1 MRLLLLSL
9 FAAVALSSCH
19 LVVHD
24 VAHHPAP
31 YVVHDVVQPVHVVHC
46 HHSAPPCCRMHGER
60 SGRRRA
66 VSIPGKRPVPM
77 RPFVVAASP
86 TKRY

>member
-24 VAHHPAP
+24 VAYHPAP
-31 YVVHDVVQPVHVVHC
+31 HVVQPVQVVHC
-46 HHSAPPCCRMHGER
+46 HHSVPPRCRMYGER
-60 SGRRRA
+60 PGRRGA
-66 VSIPGKRPVPM
+66 ISIPDKRPVPM
-77 RPFVVAASP
+77 RPFIAAAP
-86 TKRY
+86 PKKRY

>member
-24 VAHHPAP
+24 VAYRPAP
-31 YVVHDVVQPVHVVHC
+31 HVVQHVQVVHC
-46 HHSAPPCCRMHGER
+46 HHSAPPRCRMHEER
-60 SGRRRA
+60 PGRGGA
-66 VSIPGKRPVPM
+66 ISVPGKRPVPM
-77 RPFVVAASP
+77 RPFVAAAPSRP
-86 TKRY
+86 PKAKRY

>member
-9 FAAVALSSCH
+9 FAAVSLSSCH

-24 VAHHPAP
+24 VAYPPAP

-46 HHSAPPCCRMHGER
+46 HHFAPPHCRMHEER
-60 SGRRRA
+60 PRRRGA
-66 VSIPGKRPVPM
+66 ISIPGKRPVPM

>member
-24 VAHHPAP
+24 AAYRPAP
-31 YVVHDVVQPVHVVHC
+31 YVVQPVQVVHC
-46 HHSAPPCCRMHGER
+46 HHSAPLHRRMYWER
-60 SGRRRA
+60 PGRRGA
-66 VSIPGKRPVPM
+66 VSIPGKRSVPM
-77 RPFVVAASP
+77 RPFVATALLK
-86 TKRY
+86 KRY

>member
-24 VAHHPAP
+24 VAYRPAL
-31 YVVHDVVQPVHVVHC
+31 HVVQPVQVVHC
-46 HHSAPPCCRMHGER
+46 HRPAPPHCRMHGER
-60 SGRRRA
+60 PGRGGA
-66 VSIPGKRPVPM
+66 ISIPRKRPVPM
-77 RPFVVAASP
+77 RPFVAAAP
-86 TKRY
+86 PKKRY

>member
-24 VAHHPAP
+24 VAYRPAS
-31 YVVHDVVQPVHVVHC
+31 HVVQPVQVVHC
-46 HHSAPPCCRMHGER
+46 HHPAPPRCRMHGER
-60 SGRRRA
+60 PGRGGA
-66 VSIPGKRPVPM
+66 ISISGKRPVPM
-77 RPFVVAASP
+77 RPSVVPAP
-86 TKRY
+86 PKKRH

>member
-24 VAHHPAP
+24 VAYRPAP
-31 YVVHDVVQPVHVVHC
+31 HVVQPVQVVHC
-46 HHSAPPCCRMHGER
+46 HHSAPPHCRMHGER
-60 SGRRRA
+60 PRRRG
-66 VSIPGKRPVPM
+66 VISIPGKRPVPM
-77 RPFVVAASP
+77 RPFITPAPSK
-86 TKRY
+86 KRH

>member
-24 VAHHPAP
+24 VAYRSASH
-31 YVVHDVVQPVHVVHC
+31 VVQPVQVVHY
-46 HHSAPPCCRMHGER
+46 HHSAPPRCQMHEER
-60 SGRRRA
+60 PGRGGR
-66 VSIPGKRPVPM
+66 VISIPGKRPVPM
-77 RPFVVAASP
+77 RPFVAAAHLK
-86 TKRY
+86 KRY

>member
-24 VAHHPAP
+24 VAYRPVPHVVQPVQIVHCHHPAP
-31 YVVHDVVQPVHVVHC
+31 PR
-46 HHSAPPCCRMHGER
+46 CRMHEECP
-60 SGRRRA
+60 GRRG
-66 VSIPGKRPVPM
+66 VISIPGKRPVPM
-77 RPFVVAASP
+77 RPFVAAALP
-86 TKRY
+86 KKRY

>member
-24 VAHHPAP
+24 VAYRPAP
-31 YVVHDVVQPVHVVHC
+31 HVVQPVQVVHC
-46 HHSAPPCCRMHGER
+46 HHSAPPHCRMHGER
-60 SGRRRA
+60 LRRRG
-66 VSIPGKRPVPM
+66 VISIPGKRPVPM
-77 RPFVVAASP
+77 RPFAAAAPSK
-86 TKRY
+86 KRH

>member
-24 VAHHPAP
+24 AAYRPAP
-31 YVVHDVVQPVHVVHC
+31 PVVQSVQVVHC
-46 HHSAPPCCRMHGER
+46 HHPAPPRCRMHGER
-60 SGRRRA
+60 PRRRGA
-66 VSIPGKRPVPM
+66 ISIPGKRPVPM
-77 RPFVVAASP
+77 RPFVAAAP
-86 TKRY
+86 PKKRH

>member
-24 VAHHPAP
+24 VAYRPAP
-31 YVVHDVVQPVHVVHC
+31 PVVRPVQVVHC
-46 HHSAPPCCRMHGER
+46 HHPVPPRCRMRGEQP
-60 SGRRRA
+60 GRGGA
-66 VSIPGKRPVPM
+66 ISVPGKRTVPM
-77 RPFVVAASP
+77 RPSVAAAP
-86 TKRY
+86 PKKRH

>member
-24 VAHHPAP
+24 VAYRPAP
-31 YVVHDVVQPVHVVHC
+31 YVVQPVQVIHC
-46 HHSAPPCCRMHGER
+46 HHSSHPRCQIHEER
-60 SGRRRA
+60 PGRRGA
-66 VSIPGKRPVPM
+66 ISIPGKRPVPM
-77 RPFVVAASP
+77 RPSVAPAP
-86 TKRY
+86 PKKRY

>member
-24 VAHHPAP
+24 VAYRPAP
-31 YVVHDVVQPVHVVHC
+31 PVVQPVQVVHC
-46 HHSAPPCCRMHGER
+46 HHPAPPRCRMHEER
-60 SGRRRA
+60 SGRGGTI
-66 VSIPGKRPVPM
+66 SIRGKRPVPM
-77 RPFVVAASP
+77 RSSVAATHP
-86 TKRY
+86 RPAKAKRY

>member
-24 VAHHPAP
+24 VGYRPAP
-31 YVVHDVVQPVHVVHC
+31 YVVHDVVHPVHVVHC
-46 HHSAPPCCRMHGER
+46 HHSAPPHCRMQWER
-60 SGRRRA
+60 SGRRGA

-77 RPFVVAASP
+77 RPFVAAAP
-86 TKRY
+86 TKKRY

>member
-24 VAHHPAP
+24 VAYRPAP
-31 YVVHDVVQPVHVVHC
+31 PVVQPVQVVHC
-46 HHSAPPCCRMHGER
+46 HHPAPPRCRMYEER
-60 SGRRRA
+60 SGRGGTI
-66 VSIPGKRPVPM
+66 SICGKRPVPM
-77 RPFVVAASP
+77 RSSVAATHP
-86 TKRY
+86 RPAKAKRY

>member
-24 VAHHPAP
+24 VAYRPAS
-31 YVVHDVVQPVHVVHC
+31 HVVQPVQVVHC
-46 HHSAPPCCRMHGER
+46 HHPAPPRCRMHEER
-60 SGRRRA
+60 SGRGGA
-66 VSIPGKRPVPM
+66 ISIPGKRPVPM
-77 RPFVVAASP
+77 RPFVTAALP
-86 TKRY
+86 RKRY

>member
-24 VAHHPAP
+24 VAYRSAP
-31 YVVHDVVQPVHVVHC
+31 HVVQPVQVVHC
-46 HHSAPPCCRMHGER
+46 HHPAPPHCRMHGER
-60 SGRRRA
+60 PGRGRA
-66 VSIPGKRPVPM
+66 ISIPGKRPVPM
-77 RPFVVAASP
+77 RPFVAAAP
-86 TKRY
+86 PKKRY

>member
-24 VAHHPAP
+24 VAYRPAS
-31 YVVHDVVQPVHVVHC
+31 HVVQPVQVVHC
-46 HHSAPPCCRMHGER
+46 HHPAPPCCRMHEER
-60 SGRRRA
+60 SGRGGR
-66 VSIPGKRPVPM
+66 VISIPGKRPVPM
-77 RPFVVAASP
+77 RPFVAAALP
-86 TKRY
+86 RKRY

>member
-24 VAHHPAP
+24 VAYRPAP
-31 YVVHDVVQPVHVVHC
+31 HVVQPVQVVHC
-46 HHSAPPCCRMHGER
+46 HHSAHPCCRMREEYP
-60 SGRRRA
+60 GRRG
-66 VSIPGKRPVPM
+66 VISIPGKRPVPM
-77 RPFVVAASP
+77 RPFIAAALP
-86 TKRY
+86 KKRY

>member
-24 VAHHPAP
+24 AAYRPAP
-31 YVVHDVVQPVHVVHC
+31 YVVQPVQVVHC
-46 HHSAPPCCRMHGER
+46 HHPAPLHLRMYWER
-60 SGRRRA
+60 PGKRGRA
-66 VSIPGKRPVPM
+66 ISIPGKRPVPM
-77 RPFVVAASP
+77 HPFVATALP
-86 TKRY
+86 KKRY

>member
-24 VAHHPAP
+24 VTYRPAP
-31 YVVHDVVQPVHVVHC
+31 PVVRPVQVVHC
-46 HHSAPPCCRMHGER
+46 HH
-60 SGRRRA
+60 
-66 VSIPGKRPVPM
+66 PVPPRCHVHEEYSVRWGVTRIPSRNIGPDP
-77 RPFVVAASP
+77 RPIGPPPPRSP
-86 TKRY
+86 KAKRY